1 MVMKAALEEREKQ
14 LQEVRQ
20 ARNQKKEVDPVLLQ
34 YQQQVGLEWNSVVI
48 L

>member
-20 ARNQKKEVDPVLLQ
+20 ARSQKKEVDPVLLQ